1 MTTPTIEQ
9 LQTAYKRLT
18 DLNAFLMQ
26 FFSETEK
33 VEKPKWRRQD
43 RESLQKIREAADY
56 NKAHTEDE
64 PLISI
69 IIPTYNRSKIVV
81 ERTIPSILRQT
92 YKNWE
97 VIIVGDQMA
106 DPHVEIL
113 SGIDHPRIRFINL
126 KRRGRYPSGK
136 APLWYVAGI
145 KPMNFGLRIAKGR
158 WIAHLDD
165 DDEYL
170 PEHLERL
177 LHKARSENIEWAHA
191 KVRFLDDDGVTEVA
205 IVGEPIPRVG
215 GISRI
220 SSLYHAGLKTFRY
233 NPSCWKYCNP
243 GDWDLWD
250 RFLTMGVRHAHLP
263 LVTAIHHGTIDQVAN
278 HLPDDTPPVNPLDQG
293 IADYQQEKHQEA
305 IDNLTRAIT
314 DDPQC
319 LLGYAYLAFICARQ
333 GLQEE
338 AESFITL
345 ACEIDP
351 ARNDLL
357 AALGE
362 TYLKAGNPAEA
373 QKYLEAALQKE
384 PDMFVAYPAMA
395 EALRQNGETERAI
408 QLLSSAAGISSNA
421 QENIQTGLIEILTQ
435 RGDIDTLAETCVRA
449 RSNQMLH
456 SLAIRLLTRAGSS
469 AERIGEELAWH
480 AEKFLPRPPSPSLPR
495 RNGDHGCLGI
505 AFLVSDFAREA
516 RLGRLESLLL
526 HLPTDT
532 FRTIVIDNDAAPKPE
547 EVTQRC
553 SLLSDQWV
561 VIHREDDQTAGEII
575 AGQQID
581 ILIDFDGHGPR
592 QRLGV
597 FSSSRAP
604 FKATWSDM
612 PPSGTPEA
620 AWIRG
625 EMLLGQ
631 EETASENESL
641 IVLPG
646 LGEIYRLPDLPTTQ
660 AVAPTTFG
668 CLTSAI
674 LIGADTWRFYAQLL
688 LALPDARLRINLD
701 NLGAPAQE
709 FISDIFSQ
717 AGVIPERLE
726 FVHATT
732 VEELCEE
739 WHSIAVGLAPLHGS
753 GDMALP
759 ACLWMDTPYVA
770 LRSAAPWSQRPA
782 AILEAVDLPELV
794 APSLDEYI
802 TIAGKLVTA
811 WPKTAL
817 RKRLEATAPD
827 RPAQFAERFAAA
839 ISIAYAKGCQ

>member
-1 MTTPTIEQ
+1 MTTFTIDQ
-9 LQTAYKRLT
+9 LQTAYKRLSN
-18 DLNAFLMQ
+18 LNAFLMQ
-26 FFSETEK
+26 FFTETEK

-43 RESLQKIREAADY
+43 GESLQKLRLAADY
-56 NKAHTEDE
+56 AKAYTEDE

-81 ERTIPSILRQT
+81 ERTIPSILGQT

-97 VIIVGDQMA
+97 IIIVGDQMA
-106 DPHVEIL
+106 EAHVEIL

-126 KRRGRYPSGK
+126 KKRGRYPGEK

-165 DDEYL
+165 DDEFL

-177 LHKARSENIEWAHA
+177 LHKARSENVEWAHA

-205 IVGEPIPRVG
+205 IVGDPLPRIG

-233 NPSCWKYCNP
+233 NPGCWKYYNP

-278 HLPDDTPPVNPLDQG
+278 HLPDDTPPLNPLDQG

-314 DDPQC
+314 DDPRC

-333 GLQEE
+333 GLPEE
-338 AESFITL
+338 AGSFITL

-362 TYLKAGNPAEA
+362 TFLKAGNAAEA
-373 QKYLEAALQKE
+373 QKYLEAALQIE
-384 PDMFVAYPAMA
+384 PDMFMAYPAMA

-449 RSNQMLH
+449 RSNQTLH

-469 AERIGEELAWH
+469 EERIGEEVAWH
-480 AEKFLPRPPSPSLPR
+480 AEKFLLPNQPPARPRKA
-495 RNGDHGCLGI
+495 GEQGCLSI
-505 AFLVSDFAREA
+505 AFLISDFAREA
-516 RLGRLESLLL
+516 RLGRLEALLL
-526 HLPTDT
+526 HLPTSA
-532 FRTIVIDNDAAPKPE
+532 FRTIVIDNDASPKPDE
-547 EVTQRC
+547 ATQRC

-561 VIHREDDQTAGEII
+561 VIHGENDQTVGDII
-575 AGQQID
+575 SGQQVD

-597 FSSSRAP
+597 FSSSRVP

-612 PPSGTPEA
+612 PPSGIPGA
-620 AWIRG
+620 AWLRG
-625 EMLLGQ
+625 EALHGPDAAPP
-631 EETASENESL
+631 EDSSL
-641 IVLPG
+641 IDLPG
-646 LGEIYRLPDLPTTQ
+646 LGEIYRLPELPTAKT
-660 AVAPTTFG
+660 AAPTTFG
-668 CLTSAI
+668 CLTAAI

-688 LALPDARLRINLD
+688 LALPEARLRINLD
-701 NLGAPAQE
+701 KLGAPARE
-709 FISDIFSQ
+709 FISNVFSE

-732 VEELCEE
+732 LEELCEE
-739 WHSIAVGLAPLHGS
+739 WQSITVGLAPLHGS
-753 GDMALP
+753 GDLALP

-770 LRSAAPWSQRPA
+770 LHSAAPWSRRPA
-782 AILEAVDLPELV
+782 AILEALGLPELV
-794 APSLDEYI
+794 APTFDEYI
-802 TIAGKLVTA
+802 ATASKLATA

-827 RPAQFAERFAAA
+827 RPAQFAEQFAAA